1 MLKKRYNLIISILLM
16 IVCFITSSVLI
27 FLSTNRFLDNAQV
40 MGERIAENL
49 ANIEEIYISKY
60 DTLFTAIEMEIEEQR
75 ENNVNSSVI
84 VKNISDVFSRFEKVL
99 SIDKIEM
106 KIVIDGKIYNSNGEV
121 LNENY
126 KESQWYNDVIEAN
139 GNLVYTD
146 AYIDEDTGED
156 VISIAKQNI
165 KTQDIMVI
173 DIMTD
178 KIANWPTVDNM
189 PENSRYYICDSTS
202 KILHK
207 NINEL
212 NIDDEKNQEYVTR
225 VFNEIKAGEHEKA
238 NSFVRS
244 ITGEKR
250 GVYYAESSNGWTFI
264 VTVPYKYL
272 LGGMEEIITAYVVS
286 IVLFM
291 ILTIY
296 LVLNEKREE
305 RKKELY
311 NKITKALGESY
322 YALYLVNLEKKSY
335 SMLKASKYVE
345 KVLKKEGNYSE
356 FIECVEDVIE
366 KDAYKEF
373 KKTFSIENI
382 RKLVKNNVKSFGGDF
397 KRIFNGELRWV
408 SVEMLYDKS
417 DDNKNEIVLAFKDV
431 NDEKEKELEKAQIIQ
446 DAIETN
452 KQATDSKNKFFANMS
467 HDMKTPLNAIINF
480 SDIAKEQIDNK
491 EKLEDYLK
499 KINISSK
506 QLLELINNILNISK
520 IDEGIENI
528 DKKEFN
534 ILEKLQETLSV
545 FEEQAKIQDKK
556 FHVVYNIK
564 NEYVISDWGKI
575 RQIVNNIVS
584 NSLKYTLPK
593 GNIVVEV
600 NEIEGKFVSKYE
612 ILVGD
617 DGIGMS
623 KEFIDKLYTPFSR
636 ETRFYSKEIQ
646 GTGLGMVIV
655 QNNIQMLNGQIEVKS
670 KPKEG
675 TVFRITLPLEK
686 TTKSE
691 IQEEEIKNEE
701 NEIAGSRILVVE
713 DNELNMQITS
723 EVLEMNG
730 AIITKARNGKEA
742 VNTFKESK
750 EDSFDVILMDIQMPE
765 MDGFEAT
772 RSIRKLDRKD
782 AKRIPIIAVTAN
794 SFAEDR
800 IEAEKAGMNDY
811 ITKPINYKEFR
822 EVIIRYMKKG
832 E

>member
-1 MLKKRYNLIISILLM
+1 
-16 IVCFITSSVLI
+16 
-27 FLSTNRFLDNAQV
+27 
-40 MGERIAENL
+40 
-49 ANIEEIYISKY
+49 
-60 DTLFTAIEMEIEEQR
+60 
-75 ENNVNSSVI
+75 
-84 VKNISDVFSRFEKVL
+84 
-99 SIDKIEM
+99 M
-106 KIVIDGKIYNSNGEV
+106 K
-121 LNENY
+121 
-126 KESQWYNDVIEAN
+126 
-139 GNLVYTD
+139 
-146 AYIDEDTGED
+146 
-156 VISIAKQNI
+156 
-165 KTQDIMVI
+165 
-173 DIMTD
+173 
-178 KIANWPTVDNM
+178 
-189 PENSRYYICDSTS
+189 
-202 KILHK
+202 
-207 NINEL
+207 
-212 NIDDEKNQEYVTR
+212 
-225 VFNEIKAGEHEKA
+225 
-238 NSFVRS
+238 
-244 ITGEKR
+244 
-250 GVYYAESSNGWTFI
+250 
-264 VTVPYKYL
+264 
-272 LGGMEEIITAYVVS
+272 
-286 IVLFM
+286 
-291 ILTIY
+291 
-296 LVLNEKREE
+296 KREE

-335 SMLKASKYVE
+335 SMLKAYKYVE
-345 KVLKKEGNYSE
+345 KVLKKEGSYSE

-382 RKLVKNNVKSFGGDF
+382 RKLVNNNVKSFGGDF

-408 SVEMLYDKS
+408 SVVMLYDKS

-446 DAIETN
+446 DAIEIN

-467 HDMKTPLNAIINF
+467 HDMKTPLSAIINF
-480 SDIAKEQIDNK
+480 SEIAKEQIDNK

-506 QLLELINNILNISK
+506 QLLKLINNILNISK

-545 FEEQAKIQDKK
+545 FEEEAKLQDKE
-556 FHVVYNIK
+556 FNVVYNIK
-564 NEYVISDWGKI
+564 NEYVISDCGKI

-617 DGIGMS
+617 DGIGMT
-623 KEFIDKLYTPFSR
+623 KEFINKLYTPFSR

-655 QNNIQMLNGQIEVKS
+655 QNNGQMLNGQIEVKS
-670 KPKEG
+670 KQKEG

-691 IQEEEIKNEE
+691 IHEEKIKNEE

-742 VNTFKESK
+742 VNTFKASK

-800 IEAEKAGMNDY
+800 IEAEKVGINDY

-822 EVIIRYMKKG
+822 EVVIRYMKKG